1 MTSLA
6 AQAPIAAILLAAG
19 EAQRMGRP
27 KQLLP
32 FENGTLL
39 THAIDTAERAQFN
52 PLIVVLG
59 AQAEAVEKSIA
70 AKQVQIVRNP
80 GWQAGMGSSIS
91 TGVKHL
97 QKMTA
102 DSLALAIL
110 LGDQPR
116 VTERHLEG
124 MRKKFLGSDAVIVA
138 AEYKGSL
145 GVPAIFGRLLFERL
159 ASLKPDAGAKSI
171 LSSPEF
177 KIESYQLPEA
187 AIDIDTPEDFAA
199 L

>member
-1 MTSLA
+1 
-6 AQAPIAAILLAAG
+6 
-19 EAQRMGRP
+19 MGRP

-39 THAIDTAERAQFN
+39 THAIDTAKRAQFN

-59 AQAEAVEKSIA
+59 AEADAVEKSIA
-70 AKQVQIVRNP
+70 AKHVQIVRNP
-80 GWQAGMGSSIS
+80 SWQAGMGSSIS

-102 DSLALAIL
+102 DSVAVAIL
-110 LGDQPR
+110 LGDQPL
-116 VTERHLEG
+116 VTPDHLDG
-124 MRKKFLGSDAVIVA
+124 MRQMFLSGDEVIVA
-138 AEYKGSL
+138 AEYKGTV
-145 GVPAIFGRLLFERL
+145 GVPAIFGRPLFERL

-177 KIESYQLPEA
+177 KVASYHLPEA
-187 AIDIDTPEDFAA
+187 ATDIDTPEDFAA